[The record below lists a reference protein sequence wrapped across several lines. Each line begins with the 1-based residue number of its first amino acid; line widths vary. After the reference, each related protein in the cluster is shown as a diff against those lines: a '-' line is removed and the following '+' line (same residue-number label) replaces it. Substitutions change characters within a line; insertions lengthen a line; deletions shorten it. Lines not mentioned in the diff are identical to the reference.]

1 MEIKSNFSE
10 LSVEAWENV
19 QYYMLYGM
27 VYYYFSIV
35 YSHRAY
41 CGGLFPTDMHS

>member
-41 CGGLFPTDMHS
+41 RGGLFPTDMHS